1 MTQSTSMNMVQALN
15 DALRLEMRR
24 DDRVVLLGEDVGKV
38 GGVFRVTQG
47 LWDEFGDERVIDTPL
62 SEGGIVG
69 TAIGMAL
76 FGLLPVPEI
85 QFADFIYPA
94 YDQIVSELAKLRWRS
109 GGEYPA
115 KLVVRAPVGGGI
127 RGGLYHSQSP
137 ESLFIHVAGLKVVCP
152 SNPHDAKGLLL
163 ASIRDPD
170 PVLFFEPKRV
180 YRAAK
185 GDVPE
190 GDYTVPLGKAAV
202 VREGEHVTVLAWG
215 AMLYE
220 AIAAADEAARQGV
233 LAEILDLRTLW
244 PVDIDAI
251 VASVT
256 KTGRVVVVHEA
267 PKTCGFG
274 AELVALV
281 NEKAFL
287 HLEAP
292 PARVCGFDTPF
303 PYTLEADYLPLAHRI
318 LPAILETAAF

>member
-1 MTQSTSMNMVQALN
+1 MELNLVQAIN

-24 DDRVVLLGEDVGKV
+24 DDRVVVLGEDVGKV

-47 LWDEFGDERVIDTPL
+47 LWDEFGDARVIDTPL

-76 FGLLPVPEI
+76 YGLVPVPEI

-94 YDQIVSELAKLRWRS
+94 YDQIVSELAKMRWRS
-109 GGEYPA
+109 GGEYVA
-115 KLVVRAPVGGGI
+115 KLVLRAPVGGGI

-170 PVLFFEPKRV
+170 PVLFFEPKRI

-190 GDYTVPLGKAAV
+190 GDYTVPLGKAAI
-202 VREGEHVTVLAWG
+202 VREGTDVTVLAWG

-220 AIAAADEAARQGV
+220 AIAAAEEARKHGV
-233 LAEILDLRTLW
+233 DCEVVDLRTLW
-244 PVDIDAI
+244 PVDIEAI
-251 VASVT
+251 VASVE

-274 AELVALV
+274 AELVALI

-287 HLEAP
+287 RLEAP
-292 PARVCGFDTPF
+292 PVRVCGFDTPF
-303 PYTLEADYLPLAHRI
+303 PYALEMDYLPLAHRI
-318 LPAILETAAF
+318 VPAIVETAKY